1 MRLPTAAVSLT
12 AILLSSTAQ
21 AGEEPLYSA
30 TPDWVEEADF
40 VGLVADESVPAEL
53 LRDWQYRIE
62 DGVVLAYHD
71 FAIRVDNPQALMS
84 QNTQTLTWLPDKG
97 DLTIHRFEIYREGEL
112 IDLVEQGVTFD
123 VLRRERG
130 LEQRLLDGQLTASVS
145 VPGLREGDVLRISHT
160 VSTDD
165 QALGEEVQAT
175 QFLRSEPWQ
184 VGFARTVM
192 SWPSDEDMYW
202 RAEDRVELS
211 QPVERDGYNYLTVDL
226 PLEEADP
233 MPQDAPYRFRRP
245 PVLRVGSF
253 ESWLE
258 LSAVMYPHF
267 EDAAALPEGS
277 PIRER
282 AQEIMA
288 QTSDPRARAALAT
301 QLVQDDIS
309 YLLNGLDGG
318 NYLPQ
323 SAAETWEN
331 RYGDCKAKS
340 VLLLSLLREMGIES
354 EVVLVSTRQG
364 DAVPE
369 LLPLPAAFD
378 HMIVHAIIDGTD
390 YWLDGT
396 SAATRLANL
405 ADVPPFYHALPLRD
419 GGAQLMPMVQ
429 RDLAVPQMAMSMDF
443 DHSRGVDFP
452 ALFTMEMT
460 MSGPMAAGLESV
472 VDANDPE
479 ALRSMATS
487 FGGSEGL
494 QVSNLSVA
502 YDSEN
507 AVGTVVIEGIAQTSF
522 SWTDG
527 RLRFSD
533 EMMEDDLTFNPDRAR
548 PEWRDIPVATEGP
561 GRVQISFAMTL
572 PEDGEGYELE
582 NGGSYEWDNAN
593 SRLVN
598 YIGIENG
605 RMIGTS
611 DIFMTLGEVAAA
623 DLPEARRTARR
634 FAASTPEVTPPQDV
648 TWRWELSSDER
659 AALAAPILEA
669 YEAAI
674 SFADEDDQ
682 GPRYARAAF
691 LRNVYDY
698 EAALADYDV
707 LIEEEPSAWVYAQRA
722 LLHRRVGDIDAAI
735 ADQREAYELNPSAAN
750 ARTLAD
756 LLTYHGDAEEAL
768 ELLRYTPVAEDDR
781 VYHDDDLGT
790 AMAIAGDVDGGSA
803 LIEEM
808 VADFPQNSTALNGD
822 CWFRGL
828 FATQL
833 DTALARCTQAVE
845 RAANPS
851 NAIDS
856 RALIHFR
863 LGDFEQALADLDQA
877 LAMSPAQAASHYL
890 RGIVRLH
897 AGDEGGREDLE
908 TGLLMAPELET
919 IYSFHG
925 IAPPQ

>member
-30 TPDWVEEADF
+30 TPEWVEEADF
-40 VGLVADESVPAEL
+40 AGLVADESVPAEL

-62 DGVVLAYHD
+62 DGVVFAYHD

-97 DLTIHRFEIYREGEL
+97 DLTVHRFEIHREGEV

-130 LEQRLLDGQLTASVS
+130 LERRLLDGQLTASVS

-165 QALGEEVQAT
+165 QALGDEVQAT

-184 VGFARTVM
+184 VGFARTVI
-192 SWPSDEDMYW
+192 SWPSDETMFW
-202 RAEDRVELS
+202 RAEDRVELT
-211 QPVERDGYNYLTVDL
+211 QPVEREGYSYLTVDL

-233 MPQDAPYRFRRP
+233 MPYDAPYRFRRP

-253 ESWLE
+253 ENWAE
-258 LSAVMYPHF
+258 LSEVMYPHF
-267 EDAAALPEGS
+267 ESAAAVPEGS

-282 AQEIMA
+282 AQAIMA
-288 QTSDPRARAALAT
+288 RTSDPRARAALAT

-323 SAAETWEN
+323 SAEETWEI

-340 VLLLSLLREMGIES
+340 VLLLSLLREMGIEA
-354 EVVLVSTRQG
+354 EVVLVSTEQG

-369 LLPLPAAFD
+369 LLPLPAAFN
-378 HMIVHAIIDGTD
+378 HMIVHAVIDGVD

-396 SAATRLANL
+396 SSSTRLANL
-405 ADVPPFYHALPLRD
+405 ADVPPFHHALPLRE
-419 GGAQLMPMVQ
+419 GGAQLVPMVQ
-429 RDLAVPQMAMSMDF
+429 RDLAVPQMHMTMQF

-460 MSGPMAAGLESV
+460 MSGPASAGMESV

-479 ALRSMATS
+479 VLRGMASS

-494 QVSNLSVA
+494 QVSDLSVA

-507 AVGTVVIEGIAQTSF
+507 AVGTVLIEGIASTSF
-522 SWTDG
+522 EWTDG

-533 EMMEDDLTFNPDRAR
+533 GLMEEDISFNPDRAR
-548 PEWRDIPVATEGP
+548 AEWRDIPVATEGP
-561 GRVQISFAMTL
+561 GRVQIEYSIAL
-572 PEDGEGYELE
+572 PEGGEGFELE
-582 NGGSYEWDNAN
+582 NGGAREVNNAN
-593 SRLVN
+593 VRSVD
-598 YIGIENG
+598 YVGIENG
-605 RMIGTS
+605 RLIGTS
-611 DIFMTLGEVAAA
+611 DLFMTLGEIAPA
-623 DLPEARRTARR
+623 DLPEARRAARR
-634 FAASTPEVTPPQDV
+634 LAADLPEVTPPQDV
-648 TWRWELSSDER
+648 TWRWQLSREER
-659 AALAAPILEA
+659 ETLAAPILEA
-669 YEAAI
+669 YDAAI
-674 SFADEDDQ
+674 AFADEDDQ

-691 LRNVYDY
+691 LRTIYDY

-707 LIEEEPSAWVYAQRA
+707 FVEEEPSAWVYAQRA
-722 LLHRRVGDIDAAI
+722 LLHRRLGNIEAAI
-735 ADQREAYELNPSAAN
+735 ADLREAYDLNPSAAN
-750 ARTLAD
+750 ARALAG
-756 LLTYHGDAEEAL
+756 LLTYSGNPQEAL
-768 ELLRYTPVAEDDR
+768 ELLEYTPVSDDDR
-781 VYHDDDLGT
+781 VYHVDDLGT
-790 AMAIAGDVDGGSA
+790 AMAISGNVDAGFA

-833 DTALARCTQAVE
+833 DTALERCTQAVE

-856 RALIHFR
+856 RALVRFR
-863 LGDFEQALADLDQA
+863 LGQFEEALADLDQA
-877 LAMSPAQAASHYL
+877 LAMSPSQAASHYL

-897 AGDEGGREDLE
+897 AGDAGGREDME
-908 TGLLMAPELET
+908 IGLLMAPEVEAT
-919 IYSFHG
+919 YSFHG
-925 IAPPQ
+925 ITPPE